1 VWIAHARSARRTR
14 TNRFARPPPFLPL
27 AALSPSLSGV
37 SVQVLQS
44 TPQPSLCILSVLSS
58 QLSAPSTLSL
68 VLHVLTSS
76 PSRNASPSLV
86 SPPDTMESTQSRE
99 HPCCV
104 CAAPTNKRCTGCAS
118 KNSDETSSFSLFF
131 CSSEGQKL
139 VRRLPTPS
147 KTLSNPPCAG
157 LLHAQASLW
166 EEGYSGSLSEAIC
179 R

>member
-1 VWIAHARSARRTR
+1 LLDLR
-14 TNRFARPPPFLPL
+14 L
-27 AALSPSLSGV
+27 
-37 SVQVLQS
+37 
-44 TPQPSLCILSVLSS
+44 LSS
-58 QLSAPSTLSL
+58 SSSFSLIVRRLLPPALRRPSHRSKHSQQHPQQLTAPSTLSL

-131 CSSEGQKL
+131 CSSECQKL